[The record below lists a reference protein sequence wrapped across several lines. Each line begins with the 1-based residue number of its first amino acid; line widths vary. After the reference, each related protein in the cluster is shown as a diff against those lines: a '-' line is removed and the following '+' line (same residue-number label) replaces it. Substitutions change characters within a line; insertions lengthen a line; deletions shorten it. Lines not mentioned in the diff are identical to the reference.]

1 MNEQSTVITYNNN
14 QQKSNSKTILY
25 LIIIG
30 LLLVIIGVAGI
41 LLFSGETKK
50 AQSRTIMIYMVGSN
64 LESRSGIAS
73 AELAAIDYQKAK
85 EQNVNVVLIA
95 GGAKKWYND
104 YIDKSETS
112 IFELGENGFTKVK
125 QQDKKNMGKPETLSD
140 FINYV
145 YDNYKTDKYDLLF
158 WNHGGAIGGSEYDE
172 LSGDDNLSLTELN
185 NALKDTKFNKDN
197 KLELIFFRTCL
208 NGSIEVANT
217 FKDYAD
223 YLVSSEEITYGTPE
237 TSELKFINEIQTKDT
252 AKEIGKKFITTY
264 RAELNQ
270 MKENSGYED
279 DESVYSTYSVVD
291 LSKVD
296 QLTESLT
303 DFISSIDVTENF
315 AEISKVRANLL
326 QYGSVSVTYDM
337 IDLYNFV
344 DELKGISPEKAK
356 KVLNT
361 FENTV
366 VYNWATDSRSRG
378 LSIYFPYKG
387 SNTVKQQ
394 YIKMYNEFD
403 GLSGYKDFIQLFNN
417 TKLSGPNKK
426 VSFSNMD
433 VNKSSTDK
441 QESDFAIELTD
452 EQMNNLASAQYVVY
466 RDNKDGY
473 YRPIYSGGTAKINGN
488 KLEATIKN
496 KQLKVKSTNDES
508 DEMIITMFEQSETEK
523 YVTYYTLVQLQKFS
537 TESISDWKHDSAM
550 INIIFDKETKK
561 VDVISTVYN
570 DDDYPTAAIANVSD
584 YDSVAFSAAS
594 GWTILD
600 DDGNYVGPIVENG
613 RVKGDGIVTGWEEK
627 PGNYEFEL
635 AQFDNE
641 YDYYCVFILT
651 DIYGNKAYTKLVKM
665 N

>member
-651 DIYGNKAYTKLVKM
+651 DVYGNKAYTKLVKM